1 MDRQLH
7 RRFYLDWLRIAA
19 FALLVLYHVGMYYVS
34 WDWHINRR
42 PAVTALEPLMLLTSP
57 WRLSLLFL
65 VSGIATAFL
74 VARTRRMSADTG
86 ASRFMRSRS
95 LRLLL
100 PLAAGMLLV
109 VPPQS
114 YFEVMEKLPG
124 GYGDGYLAFWSRYLT
139 ADDGFCTADG
149 ECLLLPTW
157 NHLWFVAYLWVYTL
171 ALWLFL
177 RFAPGAL
184 PAAGRWLRRRL
195 EGAGL
200 LLWPLLF
207 LALGRVTLLGPFG
220 STHALV
226 DDWHNHAQYFPLFLL
241 GYLMA
246 MDEGIWARMQALR
259 WPALAM
265 ALYSWALLAW
275 YFAHYVDATPP
286 NAVRAL
292 QRVAWALNQWTAIVA
307 AIGFARRLAPGDGPL
322 RRYLSDAV
330 FPVYIVHQT
339 ITVAAAWH
347 LRPLALGAGVEG
359 ALLVLLTFGVS
370 LCAYEC
376 VRRVRRVRWL
386 RPLFGL
392 KPSQA
397 ARAPAALH
405 APATR
410 PR

>member
-1 MDRQLH
+1 MAGTAPTGSWRRSPSPQPNPAPRPAARRSSRGSATRPRPAGTGHLGLERAAPAREPVVPPCRTAPNMDRQLH

-157 NHLWFVAYLWVYTL
+157 NHLWFEI
-171 ALWLFL
+171 
-177 RFAPGAL
+177 
-184 PAAGRWLRRRL
+184 GR
-195 EGAGL
+195 
-200 LLWPLLF
+200 
-207 LALGRVTLLGPFG
+207 
-220 STHALV
+220 
-226 DDWHNHAQYFPLFLL
+226 
-241 GYLMA
+241 
-246 MDEGIWARMQALR
+246 
-259 WPALAM
+259 
-265 ALYSWALLAW
+265 
-275 YFAHYVDATPP
+275 AHV
-286 NAVRAL
+286 
-292 QRVAWALNQWTAIVA
+292 
-307 AIGFARRLAPGDGPL
+307 
-322 RRYLSDAV
+322 
-330 FPVYIVHQT
+330 
-339 ITVAAAWH
+339 
-347 LRPLALGAGVEG
+347 
-359 ALLVLLTFGVS
+359 
-370 LCAYEC
+370 
-376 VRRVRRVRWL
+376 
-386 RPLFGL
+386 
-392 KPSQA
+392 
-397 ARAPAALH
+397 
-405 APATR
+405 
-410 PR
+410 